1 MAFCFALVRALPLR
15 ASFRQLQQA
24 FVTVPGGCCASFSGV
39 CCDRSQFFSS
49 AGFCSGFC
57 ARSRLLASTVGGLSR
72 EVRVS
77 CGAAVCVPVLAGSDA
92 RFISMVTVQQN
103 VRLNASE
110 QGIFELLL
118 STLRHFRMN
127 TQLRVAGGWVRDK
140 VCVNRFSS
148 YRKLGHL
155 WAFHSKC
162 DCRLNSRYE
171 LLLLQFI
178 ALCNWVGMQLLGTDS
193 HDIDI
198 AIDDMLGK
206 EFCKKVNEYLE
217 SIGEETQGVGIIQRW
232 ERWFHLKP

>member
-155 WAFHSKC
+155 
-162 DCRLNSRYE
+162 
-171 LLLLQFI
+171 
-178 ALCNWVGMQLLGTDS
+178 
-193 HDIDI
+193 
-198 AIDDMLGK
+198 
-206 EFCKKVNEYLE
+206 
-217 SIGEETQGVGIIQRW
+217 
-232 ERWFHLKP
+232 